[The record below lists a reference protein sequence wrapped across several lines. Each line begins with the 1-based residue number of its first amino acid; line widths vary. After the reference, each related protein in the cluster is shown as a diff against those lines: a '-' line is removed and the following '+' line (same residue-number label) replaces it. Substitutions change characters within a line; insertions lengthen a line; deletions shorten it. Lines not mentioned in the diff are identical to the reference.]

1 LRELDAR
8 LGIDE
13 LLDRLRADLHGR
25 QPRRPHRAS
34 GGQQLSAPGAREDDQ
49 QCPAPQDEDP
59 AGEVD
64 GGRPW
69 LLDHAGG

>member
-1 LRELDAR
+1 PVWGSTNSWTGCEPICTAGSR
-8 LGIDE
+8 G
-13 LLDRLRADLHGR
+13 
-25 QPRRPHRAS
+25 PPHRAS